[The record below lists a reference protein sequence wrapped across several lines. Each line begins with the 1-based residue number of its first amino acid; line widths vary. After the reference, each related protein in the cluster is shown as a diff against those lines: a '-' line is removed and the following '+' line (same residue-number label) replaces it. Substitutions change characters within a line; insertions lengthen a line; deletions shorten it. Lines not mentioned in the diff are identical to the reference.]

1 MDNDNE
7 RWMAGMDISIIL
19 RELNNC
25 IARLQMIL
33 PTFPHN
39 RELSV
44 ILEQIRETHRRLTI
58 EYGRLIEGR
67 YQWSPLTVPRYRYAI
82 ALK

>member
-7 RWMAGMDISIIL
+7 RWMAGMAISQIL
-19 RELNNC
+19 RALNHC
-25 IARLQMIL
+25 IVGLQDIL

-39 RELSV
+39 RELS
-44 ILEQIRETHRRLTI
+44 ILMERLRETHERLTV

-67 YQWSPLTVPRYRYAI
+67 FQ
-82 ALK
+82 

>member
-7 RWMAGMDISIIL
+7 RWMAGMAISRIL
-19 RELNNC
+19 RELDNC
-25 IARLQMIL
+25 VAHLRLIL

-39 RELSV
+39 RELSI

-67 YQWSPLTVPRYRYAI
+67 YQ
-82 ALK
+82 